1 MKHKINET
9 VRIISVEEYND
20 KRGENDWFDVK
31 FKYNGSIDTES
42 FVENMSDFCG
52 KFAKIVDIRD
62 GRYFLDIDNGVFFWV
77 DDFFDDVIVANDID
91 DVETIN
97 IRLRKDHFPKLFQK
111 KLDELLESGAFD
123 NEESA
128 TRWIE
133 ETPITLELFYEK
145 DSGLFAVEME
155 AVDTDNIV
163 SPYSQKTIV
172 VSDSLA

>member
-1 MKHKINET
+1 MKYKINDT
-9 VRIISVEEYND
+9 VKIISLEVYND
-20 KRGENDWFDVK
+20 KRGKNEWFDVE
-31 FKYNGSIDTES
+31 FNYNGSIETES
-42 FVENMSDFCG
+42 FVEGMSDFCG

-62 GRYFLDIDNGVFFWV
+62 GRYFLDIDYEYFFWV

-97 IRLRKDHFPKLFQK
+97 ITLRKDHFPKLFQK

-133 ETPITLELFYEK
+133 STPITLELFYEK

-163 SPYSQKTIV
+163 SPYSQKMIV

>member
-31 FKYNGSIDTES
+31 FKYNDSIETES

-62 GRYFLDIDNGVFFWV
+62 GRYFLDIDNGVYFWV
-77 DDFFDDVIVANDID
+77 DDFFEDVIVANDID

-97 IRLRKDHFPKLFQK
+97 IRLRKDHYPKLFQK